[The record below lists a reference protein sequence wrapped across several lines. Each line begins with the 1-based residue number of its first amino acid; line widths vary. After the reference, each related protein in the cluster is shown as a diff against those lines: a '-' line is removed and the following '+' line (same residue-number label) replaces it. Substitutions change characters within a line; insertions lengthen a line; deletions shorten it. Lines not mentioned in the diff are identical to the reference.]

1 MGMLS
6 ALGLVAVTSCVT
18 DSDPGTKEAEIASA
32 LTGTTFNWVDN
43 LVGLRAI
50 AHATTAPVVVVE
62 GYGSAGDAGGGI
74 FLWNNTST
82 LADNDGTI
90 IRPNDVAAASPGR
103 WIRLYTGPINC
114 RGARS
119 RRS

>member
-43 LVGLRAI
+43 LTGLRAM
-50 AHATTAPVVVVE
+50 AHA
-62 GYGSAGDAGGGI
+62 GI
-74 FLWNNTST
+74 LN
-82 LADNDGTI
+82 A
-90 IRPNDVAAASPGR
+90 
-103 WIRLYTGPINC
+103 
-114 RGARS
+114 
-119 RRS
+119 